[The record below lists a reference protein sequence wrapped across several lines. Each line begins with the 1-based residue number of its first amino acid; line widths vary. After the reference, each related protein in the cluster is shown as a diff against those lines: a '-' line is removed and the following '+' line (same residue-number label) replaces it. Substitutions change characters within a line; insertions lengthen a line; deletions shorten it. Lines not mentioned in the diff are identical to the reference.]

1 MDKSFYISNRNKY
14 FEKIENHSL
23 SLFFSGQT
31 YPKSADEDFEFEV
44 NKNFYYLTG
53 INQENVILALVKREE
68 PETVLFIEKND
79 PVLSRWVGKKLEKA
93 EAKEIWGSRTSATW
107 MNSRIFSSIFSTTT
121 GIIEKNPKLSI
132 SI

>member
-93 EAKEIWGSRTSATW
+93 EAKEISGIEDVRYL
-107 MNSRIFSSIFSTTT
+107 MNSRIFFQSFQRPQNYRKTRT
-121 GIIEKNPKLSI
+121 SI